1 MEGKEEDVRL
11 GANKFSE
18 RQPIGTAAQTQDKDY
33 KEPPPAPLFEPG
45 ELQSWS
51 FYRAGI
57 AEFMATF
64 LFLYITILTVMGVVK
79 SPSKCST
86 VGIQGIA
93 WAFGGMIFALVYCT
107 AGISGGHINP
117 AVTFGLLLARKLS
130 LTRALFYMVM
140 QCLGAICG
148 AGVVKGFQKGIYES
162 NGGGANV
169 VAPGYTKGDGLGAE
183 IIGTFVLVYTVFS
196 ATDAKR
202 NARDSHVP
210 ILAPLPIGFAVFL
223 VHLATIPITGTGIN
237 PARSLGAAIIYDKD
251 HAWDD
256 QRGRKMEGKE
266 EDVRL
271 GANKFSERQPIGT
284 AAQTQDKDYK
294 EPPPAPLFEPGELQS
309 WSFYRAGIAEFMAT
323 FLFLYIT
330 ILTVMGV
337 VKSPSK
343 CSTVGIQGI
352 AWAFGGMIFALVY
365 CTAGIS
371 GGHINPA
378 VTFGLLLAGKL
389 SLTRALFYMVMQ
401 CLGAICG
408 AGVVKGFQKGL
419 YESNGGGANVV
430 APGYTKGDGLGAE
443 IIGTFVLVYTVFSA
457 TDAKRSARDSHVPI
471 LAPLPIGFAVFL
483 VHLATIPI
491 TGTGINPARSL
502 GAAIIYNRDHAWDDQ
517 WIFWVGPFIGAAL
530 AALYHQVVIRAIPF
544 KSRP

>member
-1 MEGKEEDVRL
+1 QNTDSPLPTSSPNTPFHREIPNQPSQTKPSSFSTMEGKEEDVRL

-18 RQPIGTAAQTQDKDY
+18 RQPIGTSAQTDKDY

-45 ELQSWS
+45 ELSSWS

-64 LFLYITILTVMGVVK
+64 LFLYITVLTVMGVSK

-117 AVTFGLLLARKLS
+117 AVTFGLFLARKLS
-130 LTRALFYMVM
+130 S
-140 QCLGAICG
+140 
-148 AGVVKGFQKGIYES
+148 YELQ
-162 NGGGANV
+162 GGGANV
-169 VAPGYTKGDGLGAE
+169 VAGGYTKGDGLGAE

-237 PARSLGAAIIYDKD
+237 PARSLGAAIIFNKE

-256 QRGRKMEGKE
+256 
-266 EDVRL
+266 
-271 GANKFSERQPIGT
+271 
-284 AAQTQDKDYK
+284 
-294 EPPPAPLFEPGELQS
+294 
-309 WSFYRAGIAEFMAT
+309 
-323 FLFLYIT
+323 
-330 ILTVMGV
+330 
-337 VKSPSK
+337 
-343 CSTVGIQGI
+343 
-352 AWAFGGMIFALVY
+352 
-365 CTAGIS
+365 
-371 GGHINPA
+371 H
-378 VTFGLLLAGKL
+378 
-389 SLTRALFYMVMQ
+389 
-401 CLGAICG
+401 
-408 AGVVKGFQKGL
+408 
-419 YESNGGGANVV
+419 
-430 APGYTKGDGLGAE
+430 
-443 IIGTFVLVYTVFSA
+443 
-457 TDAKRSARDSHVPI
+457 
-471 LAPLPIGFAVFL
+471 
-483 VHLATIPI
+483 
-491 TGTGINPARSL
+491 
-502 GAAIIYNRDHAWDDQ
+502 

-544 KSRP
+544 SSRS